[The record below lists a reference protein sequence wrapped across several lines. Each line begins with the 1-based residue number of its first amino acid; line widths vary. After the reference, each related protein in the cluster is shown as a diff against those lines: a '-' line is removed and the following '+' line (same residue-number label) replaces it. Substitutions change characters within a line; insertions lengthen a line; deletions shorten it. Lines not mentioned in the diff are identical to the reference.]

1 MAMPPAEK
9 KHRTTLA
16 AAKKTAE
23 GKKPSPAAT
32 VKSIKTGLIKKTPR
46 RDEAIQIRATAE
58 TKALLNQASA
68 LRGQKL
74 SEFMLESARRTAE
87 ETILEQR
94 HFLLDPIAHEK
105 FLAMLDAPAIPD
117 MDVRARLRRK
127 PLWER

>member
-1 MAMPPAEK
+1 MPPAEK
-9 KHRTTLA
+9 KHRTTQA
-16 AAKKTAE
+16 AAKTAGRKKT
-23 GKKPSPAAT
+23 SPAAT
-32 VKSIKTGLIKKTPR
+32 VKILKTEVINKTPR

-68 LRGQKL
+68 IRGQKL